1 MIVEQ
6 IKEKFANKIKASEP
20 MLLEKIK
27 SEYSVYFFTETR
39 KDVFDDGNPFDKSG
53 ILMDT
58 GELFKDEYSNFT
70 DFLEDAYNG
79 NSSPTF
85 ISGLGLSYDTYMNE
99 VEEVVREWLYKE
111 LADVVDELVVCGLLT
126 REENDG
132 AFDMIEKYDEHC
144 EIEDF
149 LWDKEHEFLSKLS
162 HIQMEEIIKIGH
174 STMMS
179 EERKQY
185 HKLRDAYHV
194 IQKIKELS
202 NIKIVTVCT
211 DEKSSVFEID
221 NAGEVLGRIRSA
233 DSTYQKELLNML
245 MEDDISVIVRNIT
258 KLEKN
263 GTPLEVVYGLKKTN
277 SVFSSLPKEIVEQAF
292 DNKLPNEIFK
302 QMDL

>member
-1 MIVEQ
+1 MIVEK
-6 IKEKFANKIKASEP
+6 IKEKLEQKIKESEP
-20 MLLEKIK
+20 ILLEKIK
-27 SEYSVYFFTETR
+27 SEYSVSFLTETR
-39 KDVFDDGNPFDKSG
+39 KDVFDDGHPFDRSG
-53 ILMDT
+53 VLMDT
-58 GELFKDEYSNFT
+58 GEIFKDEYSNFL
-70 DFLEDAYNG
+70 DFLEAAYNG

-85 ISGLGLSYDTYMNE
+85 MSGCGLRYDTYKDE
-99 VEEVVREWLYKE
+99 IEESVREWLYKE
-111 LADVVDELVVCGLLT
+111 LENVVDEFVECGLLT

-174 STMMS
+174 STMMP

-185 HKLRDAYHV
+185 HKLRDADHV
-194 IQKIKELS
+194 IQKIKDLS
-202 NIKIVTVCT
+202 NTKIVTVCC
-211 DEKSSVFEID
+211 DEKSNVFEID
-221 NAGEVLGRIRSA
+221 NEGEVFGGIRRA
-233 DSTYQKELLNML
+233 DCTYQKELLNML

-263 GTPLEVVYGLKKTN
+263 GAPLEVVYGFKKIN
-277 SVFSSLPKEIVEQAF
+277 GIFNSLPKELVEQAF

>member
-27 SEYSVYFFTETR
+27 SEYSIYFLTETR
-39 KDVFDDGNPFDKSG
+39 KDVFDDENPFDRSG
-53 ILMDT
+53 VLMDT

-85 ISGLGLSYDTYMNE
+85 VSGWGLSYDTYMNE

-111 LADVVDELVVCGLLT
+111 LEDVVDELVACGLLT
-126 REENDG
+126 REEHDG
-132 AFDMIEKYDEHC
+132 AFDMIEKYDEQC

-149 LWDKEHEFLSKLS
+149 LWDKEHELLSKLS
-162 HIQMEEIIKIGH
+162 NIQMDDIIKIGH
-174 STMMS
+174 SIMTQ
-179 EERKQY
+179 EERQQY
-185 HKLRDAYHV
+185 HKLRDADHV

-211 DEKSSVFEID
+211 DEKNSVFEID
-221 NAGEVLGRIRSA
+221 NEGEVLGRIRSA

-263 GTPLEVVYGLKKTN
+263 GAPLEVVYGLKKTN
-277 SVFSSLPKEIVEQAF
+277 GVFSSLPKEIVEQAF